1 MGPQYEDWLDKKDS
15 GEGDENMDLS
25 RILGDIENK
34 DELIRQIEAELG
46 KEFVPRTEFNAKNTE
61 VKSLEK
67 QVGELNSNLTS
78 LSKEKESFDKTLTDL
93 NGEVKTYKLRDMK
106 IRIAREKGIPYEMA
120 DRLTGEDEKALATDA
135 DSLSKLISTVSK
147 PTVPPP
153 LRSTEPTGDGKD
165 SAYKALLTNIKG
177 E

>member
-1 MGPQYEDWLDKKDS
+1 
-15 GEGDENMDLS
+15 MDLS
-25 RILGDIENK
+25 KILGHLENSA
-34 DELIRQIEAELG
+34 ELIKQIELEVG
-46 KEFVPRTEFNAKNTE
+46 RDFVPRADFNAKNTE
-61 VKSLEK
+61 LKNLEK

-78 LSKEKESFDKTLTDL
+78 LSKEKESFDKTLADL

-120 DRLTGEDEKALATDA
+120 DRLTGEDEKALAADA

-147 PTVPPP
+147 PAAPPP
-153 LRSTEPTGDGKD
+153 LKSTEPTGDGKD
-165 SAYKALLTNIKG
+165 SAYKALLSNLKG

>member
-1 MGPQYEDWLDKKDS
+1 
-15 GEGDENMDLS
+15 MDLS
-25 RILGDIENK
+25 KILGHLENSA
-34 DELIRQIEAELG
+34 ELIKQIESEVG
-46 KEFVPRTEFNAKNTE
+46 RDFVPRTDFNAKNTE
-61 VKSLEK
+61 LKNLEK

-78 LSKEKESFDKTLTDL
+78 LSKEKENFDKTLTDL

-120 DRLTGEDEKALATDA
+120 DRLTGEDEKALTADA

-153 LRSTEPTGDGKD
+153 LKSTEPTGDGKD
-165 SAYKALLTNIKG
+165 SAYKSLLNGLKG

>member
-1 MGPQYEDWLDKKDS
+1 
-15 GEGDENMDLS
+15 MDLNK
-25 RILGDIENK
+25 ILGHLENSA
-34 DELIRQIEAELG
+34 ELIKQIELEVG
-46 KEFVPRTEFNAKNTE
+46 RDFVPRTDFNAKNTE
-61 VKSLEK
+61 LKNLET
-67 QVGELNSNLTS
+67 QVGELNSSLTS
-78 LSKEKESFDKTLTDL
+78 LSKEKESFDKTLADL

-120 DRLTGEDEKALATDA
+120 DRLTGEDEKALAADA

-153 LRSTEPTGDGKD
+153 LKSTEPTGDGKD

>member
-25 RILGDIENK
+25 RILGDLENK

-67 QVGELNSNLTS
+67 QLGELNSSMDALA
-78 LSKEKESFDKTLTDL
+78 KEKGTHEQVVQELTGKVKNYETASLKT
-93 NGEVKTYKLRDMK
+93 
-106 IRIAREKGIPYEMA
+106 RIAHELGIPLDLA
-120 DRLTGEDEKALATDA
+120 GRLTGEDEKQIREDAETLA
-135 DSLSKLISTVSK
+135 KLIDRK
-147 PTVPPP
+147 PAPPP
-153 LRSTEPTGDGKD
+153 LKSNEPQATGGKD
-165 SAYKALLTNIKG
+165 SAYKALLNSLKG

>member
-1 MGPQYEDWLDKKDS
+1 
-15 GEGDENMDLS
+15 MDLNK
-25 RILGDIENK
+25 ILGHLENSA
-34 DELIRQIEAELG
+34 ELIKQVESEVGRD
-46 KEFVPRTEFNAKNTE
+46 FVPRTDFNAKNTE
-61 VKSLEK
+61 LKNLEK

-78 LSKEKESFDKTLTDL
+78 LSKEKESFDKTLADL
-93 NGEVKTYKLRDMK
+93 NGEIKTYKLRDMK

-120 DRLTGEDEKALATDA
+120 DRLTGEDEKALAADA

-153 LRSTEPTGDGKD
+153 LKSTEPTGDGKD

-177 E
+177 D

>member
-1 MGPQYEDWLDKKDS
+1 
-15 GEGDENMDLS
+15 MDLS
-25 RILGDIENK
+25 KILGHLENSA
-34 DELIRQIEAELG
+34 ELIKQIELEVG
-46 KEFVPRTEFNAKNTE
+46 RDFVPRADFNAKNTE
-61 VKSLEK
+61 LKNLEK

-78 LSKEKESFDKTLTDL
+78 LSKEKESFDKTLADL

-120 DRLTGEDEKALATDA
+120 DRLTGEDEKALAADA
-135 DSLSKLISTVSK
+135 DALSKLISTVSK
-147 PTVPPP
+147 PTAPPP
-153 LRSTEPTGDGKD
+153 LKSTEPTGDGKD

>member
-1 MGPQYEDWLDKKDS
+1 
-15 GEGDENMDLS
+15 MDLS
-25 RILGDIENK
+25 KILGHLENST
-34 DELIRQIEAELG
+34 ELIKQIESEVG
-46 KEFVPRTEFNAKNTE
+46 RDFVPRTDFNAKNTE
-61 VKSLEK
+61 LKNLEK

-78 LSKEKESFDKTLTDL
+78 LSKEKESFDKTLADL
-93 NGEVKTYKLRDMK
+93 NGEVKTYQLRDMK

-120 DRLTGEDEKALATDA
+120 DRLTGEDEKALAADA

-153 LRSTEPTGDGKD
+153 LKSTEPTGDGKD

-177 E
+177 DN

>member
-1 MGPQYEDWLDKKDS
+1 
-15 GEGDENMDLS
+15 MDLS
-25 RILGDIENK
+25 KILGHLENST
-34 DELIRQIEAELG
+34 ELIKQIELEVG
-46 KEFVPRTEFNAKNTE
+46 RDFVPRTDFNAKNTE
-61 VKSLEK
+61 LKSLEK

-78 LSKEKESFDKTLTDL
+78 LSKEKESFDKTLADL
-93 NGEVKTYKLRDMK
+93 NGEVKTYQLRDMK

-120 DRLTGEDEKALATDA
+120 DRLTGEDEKALAADA

-153 LRSTEPTGDGKD
+153 LKSTEPTGDGKD

-177 E
+177 D

>member
-1 MGPQYEDWLDKKDS
+1 
-15 GEGDENMDLS
+15 MDLS
-25 RILGDIENK
+25 KILGHLENSA
-34 DELIRQIEAELG
+34 ELIKQIESEVG
-46 KEFVPRTEFNAKNTE
+46 RDFVPRTDFNAKNTE
-61 VKSLEK
+61 LKNLEK

-78 LSKEKESFDKTLTDL
+78 LSKEKENFDKTLADL

-120 DRLTGEDEKALATDA
+120 DRLAGEDEKALAADA

-147 PTVPPP
+147 PTAPPP
-153 LRSTEPTGDGKD
+153 LKSTEPTGDGKD

>member
-1 MGPQYEDWLDKKDS
+1 
-15 GEGDENMDLS
+15 MDLNK
-25 RILGDIENK
+25 ILGHLENSA
-34 DELIRQIEAELG
+34 ELIKQIELEVG
-46 KEFVPRTEFNAKNTE
+46 RDFVPRTDFNAKNTE
-61 VKSLEK
+61 LKNLEK

-78 LSKEKESFDKTLTDL
+78 LSKEKESFDKTLADL
-93 NGEVKTYKLRDMK
+93 NGEVKAYKLRDMK

-120 DRLTGEDEKALATDA
+120 DRLTGEDEKALAADA

-147 PTVPPP
+147 PTAPPP
-153 LRSTEPTGDGKD
+153 LKSTEPTGDGKD

>member
-1 MGPQYEDWLDKKDS
+1 
-15 GEGDENMDLS
+15 MDLS
-25 RILGDIENK
+25 KILGHLENSA
-34 DELIRQIEAELG
+34 ELIKQIELEVG
-46 KEFVPRTEFNAKNTE
+46 RDFVPRADFNAKNTE
-61 VKSLEK
+61 LKNLEK

-78 LSKEKESFDKTLTDL
+78 LSKEKESFDKTLADL

-120 DRLTGEDEKALATDA
+120 DRLTGEDEKALAADA
-135 DSLSKLISTVSK
+135 DALSKLISTVSK

-153 LRSTEPTGDGKD
+153 LKSTEPTGDGKD

>member
-1 MGPQYEDWLDKKDS
+1 
-15 GEGDENMDLS
+15 MDLNK
-25 RILGDIENK
+25 ILGHLENSA
-34 DELIRQIEAELG
+34 ELIKQVESEVGRD
-46 KEFVPRTEFNAKNTE
+46 FVPRTDFNAKNTE
-61 VKSLEK
+61 LKSLEK

-78 LSKEKESFDKTLTDL
+78 LSKEKESFDKTLADL
-93 NGEVKTYKLRDMK
+93 NGEVKTYQLRDMK

-120 DRLTGEDEKALATDA
+120 DRLTGEDEKALAADA

-153 LRSTEPTGDGKD
+153 LKSTEPTGDGKD

-177 E
+177 DN

>member
-1 MGPQYEDWLDKKDS
+1 
-15 GEGDENMDLS
+15 MDLS
-25 RILGDIENK
+25 KILGHLENSA
-34 DELIRQIEAELG
+34 ELIKQIESEVG
-46 KEFVPRTEFNAKNTE
+46 RDFVPRTDFNAKNNE
-61 VKSLEK
+61 LKNLEK

-78 LSKEKESFDKTLTDL
+78 LLKEKESFDKTLADL

-120 DRLTGEDEKALATDA
+120 DRLTGEDEKALAADA
-135 DSLSKLISTVSK
+135 DALSKLISTVSK

-153 LRSTEPTGDGKD
+153 LKSTEPTGDGKD

>member
-1 MGPQYEDWLDKKDS
+1 
-15 GEGDENMDLS
+15 MDLS
-25 RILGDIENK
+25 KILGHLENSA
-34 DELIRQIEAELG
+34 ELIKQIESEVG
-46 KEFVPRTEFNAKNTE
+46 RDFVPRTDFNAKNTE
-61 VKSLEK
+61 LKNLEK

-78 LSKEKESFDKTLTDL
+78 LSKEKESFDKTLADL

-120 DRLTGEDEKALATDA
+120 DRLTGEDEKALAADA

-147 PTVPPP
+147 PTAPPP
-153 LRSTEPTGDGKD
+153 LKSTEPTGDGKD

-177 E
+177 D

>member
-1 MGPQYEDWLDKKDS
+1 
-15 GEGDENMDLS
+15 MDLNK
-25 RILGDIENK
+25 ILGHLENSA
-34 DELIRQIEAELG
+34 ELIKQVESEVGRD
-46 KEFVPRTEFNAKNTE
+46 FVPRTDFNAKNTE
-61 VKSLEK
+61 LKNLEK

-78 LSKEKESFDKTLTDL
+78 LSKEKESFDKTLADL
-93 NGEVKTYKLRDMK
+93 NGEVKTYQLRDMK

-120 DRLTGEDEKALATDA
+120 DRLTGEDEKALAADA

-153 LRSTEPTGDGKD
+153 LKSTEPTGDGKD

-177 E
+177 D

>member
-1 MGPQYEDWLDKKDS
+1 
-15 GEGDENMDLS
+15 MDLNK
-25 RILGDIENK
+25 ILGHLENSA
-34 DELIRQIEAELG
+34 ELIKQVESEVGRD
-46 KEFVPRTEFNAKNTE
+46 FVPRADFNAKNTE
-61 VKSLEK
+61 LKNLEK

-78 LSKEKESFDKTLTDL
+78 LSKEKESFDKTLADL
-93 NGEVKTYKLRDMK
+93 NGEVKTYQLRDMK

-120 DRLTGEDEKALATDA
+120 DRLTGEDEKALAADA

-153 LRSTEPTGDGKD
+153 LKSTEPTGDGKD

-177 E
+177 DN

>member
-1 MGPQYEDWLDKKDS
+1 
-15 GEGDENMDLS
+15 MDLNK
-25 RILGDIENK
+25 ILGHLENSA
-34 DELIRQIEAELG
+34 ELIKQVESEVGRD
-46 KEFVPRTEFNAKNTE
+46 FVPRTDFNAKNTE
-61 VKSLEK
+61 LKSLEK

-78 LSKEKESFDKTLTDL
+78 LSKEKESFDKTLADL
-93 NGEVKTYKLRDMK
+93 NGEVKTYQLRDMK

-120 DRLTGEDEKALATDA
+120 DRLTGEDEKALAADA

-153 LRSTEPTGDGKD
+153 LKSTEPTGDGKD

-177 E
+177 D

>member
-1 MGPQYEDWLDKKDS
+1 
-15 GEGDENMDLS
+15 MDLNK
-25 RILGDIENK
+25 ILGHLENSA
-34 DELIRQIEAELG
+34 ELIKQVESEVGRD
-46 KEFVPRTEFNAKNTE
+46 FVPRTDFNAKNTE
-61 VKSLEK
+61 LKNLEK

-78 LSKEKESFDKTLTDL
+78 LSKEKESFDKTLADL
-93 NGEVKTYKLRDMK
+93 NGEVKTYQLRDMK

-120 DRLTGEDEKALATDA
+120 DRLTGEDEKALAADA

-153 LRSTEPTGDGKD
+153 LKSTEPTGDGKD

-177 E
+177 DN